1 MKKKIYAAL
10 AFALYATTF
19 HAQQIYELSA
29 PAKEKTIYTGHLK
42 MGGSNPSGGNISVNS
57 YYMSID
63 GKPVIPVM
71 GEFHFT
77 RYPRAQ
83 WEQEI
88 VKMKAGG
95 VNVLPTYIFWG
106 LHEEEEGKFCWSG
119 NKDLRHFI
127 ELCKK
132 HDMPVIVRIGPF
144 CHGEIRNG
152 SIPDW
157 LFARPVD
164 VRSNQPLYLS
174 YVKRLYGEIGR
185 QLQGLYY

>member
-119 NKDLRHFI
+119 NKDLRLHTRLAFRPSGGCTQQSASI
-127 ELCKK
+127 PLLCKK
-132 HDMPVIVRIGPF
+132 TLWRDRPATARIV
-144 CHGEIRNG
+144 
-152 SIPDW
+152 
-157 LFARPVD
+157 L
-164 VRSNQPLYLS
+164 
-174 YVKRLYGEIGR
+174 
-185 QLQGLYY
+185 

>member
-1 MKKKIYAAL
+1 
-10 AFALYATTF
+10 
-19 HAQQIYELSA
+19 
-29 PAKEKTIYTGHLK
+29 

-95 VNVLPTYIFWG
+95 VNVLPTRLVG
-106 LHEEEEGKFCWSG
+106 
-119 NKDLRHFI
+119 
-127 ELCKK
+127 
-132 HDMPVIVRIGPF
+132 
-144 CHGEIRNG
+144 
-152 SIPDW
+152 
-157 LFARPVD
+157 RPVPQAA
-164 VRSNQPLYLS
+164 V
-174 YVKRLYGEIGR
+174 VKYS
-185 QLQGLYY
+185 

>member
-132 HDMPVIVRIGPF
+132 HDMPVIVSALSVTVKYVTAPYPTGF
-144 CHGEIRNG
+144 
-152 SIPDW
+152 S
-157 LFARPVD
+157 PV
-164 VRSNQPLYLS
+164 RWMYAAISLYTSLM
-174 YVKRLYGEIGR
+174 
-185 QLQGLYY
+185 

>member
-83 WEQEI
+83 WDQEI
-88 VKMKAGG
+88 VKM
-95 VNVLPTYIFWG
+95 
-106 LHEEEEGKFCWSG
+106 
-119 NKDLRHFI
+119 
-127 ELCKK
+127 
-132 HDMPVIVRIGPF
+132 
-144 CHGEIRNG
+144 
-152 SIPDW
+152 
-157 LFARPVD
+157 
-164 VRSNQPLYLS
+164 
-174 YVKRLYGEIGR
+174 
-185 QLQGLYY
+185 

>member
-29 PAKEKTIYTGHLK
+29 PVKEKTIYTGHLK

-144 CHGEIRNG
+144 CHG
-152 SIPDW
+152 
-157 LFARPVD
+157 
-164 VRSNQPLYLS
+164 
-174 YVKRLYGEIGR
+174 
-185 QLQGLYY
+185 